1 MIEDMVTT
9 LTMVRELQHEGFTLE
24 QATQIALLDTMRDIS
39 SELFA
44 INNRLCSVTG
54 GLENGSIY
62 IKGEVTTYEGY

>member
-1 MIEDMVTT
+1 M
-9 LTMVRELQHEGFTLE
+9 E
-24 QATQIALLDTMRDIS
+24 QATQLALLDTMRDIS